1 MMLFNPVSAQMQQKL
16 KKPATALDS
25 FLCRFGK
32 YQNGHLSVDLHQL
45 NKIFKANVI
54 RYLYTG
60 MNSFSE

>member
-1 MMLFNPVSAQMQQKL
+1 MQQKL

-54 RYLYTG
+54 RHLYTG